1 MFCSSGQLPNFLTN
15 KFIIMEKS
23 LALMQ
28 HLGLPYFSVDGIYFQ
43 GDEVDV
49 KNESQQW
56 FEKMDKPFNND
67 DFLEWCNENL
77 LLVEED
83 YEEIDSDYL
92 VCTDEE
98 ADEKAAEYI
107 KETVWAFNAGFI
119 VDHSSLPYEA
129 IEMIENFQQKCED
142 ANDTILALI
151 DDFDDFVSDAISADG
166 RGHFMSSYDGE
177 ENEET
182 VNGETYYI
190 YRQ

>member
-1 MFCSSGQLPNFLTN
+1 
-15 KFIIMEKS
+15 
-23 LALMQ
+23 MQ
-28 HLGLPYFSVDGIYFQ
+28 HLSLPYFQVNGVYFQ
-43 GDEVDV
+43 GDEVDA

-67 DFLEWCNENL
+67 DFEEWCNDNC

-83 YEEIDSDYL
+83 YTEIDDDYS

-98 ADEKAAEYI
+98 AGEAAKEYI
-107 KETVWAFNAGFI
+107 KESVWAFNAEFI
-119 VDHSSLPYEA
+119 ISHSKLPYEA
-129 IEMIENFQQKCED
+129 VEMVQAFQEKCED

-151 DDFDDFVSDAISADG
+151 EDFDKFVSDAISADG
-166 RGHFMSSYDGE
+166 RGHFLSSYDGE

-190 YRQ
+190 YRN